1 MRWLRNFE
9 AGVNVGALDPL
20 LMILMFVDL
29 TAAECWLT
37 RRAFRPPDCPG

>member
-1 MRWLRNFE
+1 MRWLGNFE
-9 AGVNVGALDPL
+9 AGNVGALVPL

-37 RRAFRPPDCPG
+37 RRAFRPPEHCPG